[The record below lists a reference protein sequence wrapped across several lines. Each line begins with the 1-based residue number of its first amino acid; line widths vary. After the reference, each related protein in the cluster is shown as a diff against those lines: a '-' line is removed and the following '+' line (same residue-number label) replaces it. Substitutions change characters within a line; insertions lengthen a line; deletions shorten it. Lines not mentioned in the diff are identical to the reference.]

1 MITPE
6 QALAN
11 YHAGPEA
18 VVKVICELSR
28 EVDLRQKRVE
38 ALERKVAQLSK
49 NSSNSSKPPSSDIV
63 KPKAKKRQKGKRKI
77 GAQPG
82 HPRHERPLFPEKEID
97 KFHDYRL
104 TACPECGNS
113 DVTFLDEPPRVIQQM
128 ELERFVVTKEEHR
141 TYPVWCERC
150 GKVHYHPFPEDV
162 LKEGLFKERLTTL
175 VAYMKA
181 VDHASFSTIRKFIRD
196 VLGEKVSRGYLRKVV
211 EKASHKYMKDFNI
224 TVQFCIAHL
233 IRDIKYLTSLPDPE
247 TRAYGKK
254 LLGTVKD
261 MFKVIHDRENLD
273 PETFGRALE
282 QSVNCRYEIATLDSR
297 TRSMSADNI
306 WTEFAKSY
314 DEVIPRLHCYQ
325 RMVDKI
331 LRDSSQGTRI
341 IDAGCG
347 TGIVSQRLV
356 AAGHPVYG
364 FDNNPGMLEPAHAR
378 RESMPAGD
386 RKNWQIETGDVL
398 SFPDSAPRDADTLI
412 LNNVLFYVSEPRLVL
427 DESIRHLRPGAVLI
441 ATGPRHRP
449 DPRHIFK
456 CAFDEWQQDGQD
468 MAQLSSAVEHF
479 MQCTQQLTSGTDE
492 MVTFFEPQDLV
503 SLLQEVGFRD
513 VLEASGEDYYGENF
527 YVAMRLP
534 E

>member
-6 QALAN
+6 QALAI

-28 EVDLRQKRVE
+28 QVDLLQKRVE
-38 ALERKVAQLSK
+38 ALECKVAELSK

-63 KPKAKKRQKGKRKI
+63 KPKPEKQKKDKCKI

-82 HPRHERPLFPEKEID
+82 HPRHERPPFPEDEI
-97 KFHDYRL
+97 KSFHDYRL
-104 TACPECGNS
+104 TACPECGNP

-128 ELERFVVTKEEHR
+128 ELEKFVVTKEEHR

-181 VDHASFSTIRKFIRD
+181 VDHASFSTIRKFVRD
-196 VLGEKVSRGYLRKVV
+196 VLGESVSRGYLRKVV
-211 EKASHKYMKDFNI
+211 EKASHALDQPYEQLLKLLPLETTLNVDETGHKENKEKFYTWVFRADLYVLFKIDKSRGSKVLIEVLGKEFNGVLGCDYFSAYHKYMKDFNI

-282 QSVNCRYEIATLDSR
+282 HARETIMAAALENVPSKLDENGKELNR
-297 TRSMSADNI
+297 GAFNMANRFRKNGKAYFQFITTPGCEPTNNLAEQAVR
-306 WTEFAKSY
+306 FV
-314 DEVIPRLHCYQ
+314 VIDRL
-325 RMVDKI
+325 I
-331 LRDSSQGTRI
+331 TQGTRSKK
-341 IDAGCG
+341 GRETCERLWTVVG
-347 TGIVSQRLV
+347 TCALQGRSAFEFIL
-356 AAGHPVYG
+356 AAVRAH
-364 FDNNPGMLEPAHAR
+364 FHDEPA
-378 RESMPAGD
+378 P
-386 RKNWQIETGDVL
+386 
-398 SFPDSAPRDADTLI
+398 
-412 LNNVLFYVSEPRLVL
+412 
-427 DESIRHLRPGAVLI
+427 
-441 ATGPRHRP
+441 
-449 DPRHIFK
+449 
-456 CAFDEWQQDGQD
+456 
-468 MAQLSSAVEHF
+468 
-479 MQCTQQLTSGTDE
+479 
-492 MVTFFEPQDLV
+492 
-503 SLLQEVGFRD
+503 SLLPALG
-513 VLEASGEDYYGENF
+513 
-527 YVAMRLP
+527 
-534 E
+534 